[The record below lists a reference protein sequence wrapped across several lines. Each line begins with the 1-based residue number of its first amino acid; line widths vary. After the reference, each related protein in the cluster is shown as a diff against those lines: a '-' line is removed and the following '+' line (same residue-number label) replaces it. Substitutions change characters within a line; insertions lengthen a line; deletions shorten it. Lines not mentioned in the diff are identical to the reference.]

1 MNTMHSDLISGDFR
15 PLGLLVLNKMD
26 RGKSVLSIKYKC
38 IKVLYVKPLKKLFE
52 NVQIY
57 TGHLC
62 DGGQIIVLTL
72 RA

>member
-1 MNTMHSDLISGDFR
+1 MHSDVIFGTFR
-15 PLGLLVLNKMD
+15 PLGLLILNKMD

-38 IKVLYVKPLKKLFE
+38 IKVLYVKPLKKLLE

-62 DGGQIIVLTL
+62 DGGEIRVRTL